1 MPELSEKDTVAVNPD
16 SSHVVV
22 LENNQ
27 MYFFQALWPDGT
39 VAVNEEDIFDI
50 LVAIKADAS
59 KAAPEVTCR
68 NSLGV
73 LTTLPRR
80 EWAAARDVMISYSTH
95 NATALDVVDG
105 ALFVLVIDDVIPKT
119 IHEAAANM
127 LHGTYNLRSKDDL
140 IDYQAGSCCNRWYDK
155 LQVIVCQDG
164 RAGVNFEH
172 SAIDGHTA
180 LRLVSD
186 VFADNVVSF
195 AQSITKTIY
204 SDNAFPSLIK
214 AEVRR
219 ASADNPSYVAPKKL
233 TFELPQSV
241 KDKIY
246 YAETALSDQIVA
258 SDTYVLEFTGYG
270 KMLIV
275 RNKMSPD
282 SFVQLSMQL
291 AHYRLYGKIV
301 SQYEPVLTKGF
312 CKFLFFLVSL
322 FI

>member
-50 LVAIKADAS
+50 LIAIKADAS

-80 EWAAARDVMISYSTH
+80 EWAVARDVMISHSTH

-204 SDNAFPSLIK
+204 SENAFPSLIK

-219 ASADNPSYVAPKKL
+219 ASADNPSFVAPKKL

-258 SDTYVLEFTGYG
+258 SDTYVLEFTGFG

-312 CKFLFFLVSL
+312 CESLFFLVSL